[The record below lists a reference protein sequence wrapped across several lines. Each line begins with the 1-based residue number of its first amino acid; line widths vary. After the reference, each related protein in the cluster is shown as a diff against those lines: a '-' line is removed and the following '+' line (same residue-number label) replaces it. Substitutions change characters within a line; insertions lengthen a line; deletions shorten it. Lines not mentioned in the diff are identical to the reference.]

1 MDLDSPIYIYICIYL
16 YIYSP
21 LGLRLG
27 IGDEGAKERDADW
40 LSSLEMVVAPYADVF
55 TMQACTYSHWARGT
69 MHSMHSMHT
78 PCPPQL
84 PLALQNWSHVRSP

>member
-1 MDLDSPIYIYICIYL
+1 MPLTRARL
-16 YIYSP
+16 ALVLNSP

-55 TMQACTYSHWARGT
+55 TMQACTYSY
-69 MHSMHSMHT
+69 
-78 PCPPQL
+78 
-84 PLALQNWSHVRSP
+84 